1 METLADMKPEFEQA
15 GKKIGAGLEK
25 AWARYGP
32 ELIAW
37 GESEEAV
44 AKREHD
50 EMIMNSDLGQ
60 RLRTAIR
67 HTMEDA
73 QHVHWASGFDQD
85 GYAEWIKNED
95 LAMMFEDVY
104 EIKEAFKAIV
114 ESQMAAVNSE
124 LGMKVLTNEHARKLE
139 AMFFEDL
146 GVDSWEG
153 VQMKLHKLGMKIAKK
168 MSECPKMQKLFK
180 QVCRLIEMAERTKE
194 VFDMPKQEDVEA
206 WWNEHNFQPWM

>member
-1 METLADMKPEFEQA
+1 M
-15 GKKIGAGLEK
+15 
-25 AWARYGP
+25 
-32 ELIAW
+32 
-37 GESEEAV
+37 ESEYGE
-44 AKREHD
+44 
-50 EMIMNSDLGQ
+50 NL
-60 RLRTAIR
+60 LRALR
-67 HTMEDA
+67 HTGEDA
-73 QHVHWASGFDQD
+73 MTVHWASGFDQD

-168 MSECPKMQKLFK
+168 MSECPKMQKL
-180 QVCRLIEMAERTKE
+180 
-194 VFDMPKQEDVEA
+194 
-206 WWNEHNFQPWM
+206 

>member
-1 METLADMKPEFEQA
+1 METLADMKPEFEEA
-15 GKKIGAGLEK
+15 GKKIGKAAEK

-37 GESEEAV
+37 GESPEAV
-44 AKREHD
+44 AKKEHD
-50 EMIMNSDLGQ
+50 QMIMDSELGQ

-67 HTMEDA
+67 HTGEDA
-73 QHVHWASGFDQD
+73 MHVHWAAGFDQD

-114 ESQMAAVNSE
+114 ESQMAAANNE
-124 LGMKVLTNEHARKLE
+124 LGMALLTNEHARKLE
-139 AMFFEDL
+139 AMFFEDM
-146 GVDSWEG
+146 GVDSWDG
-153 VQMKLHKLGMKIAKK
+153 VQMKLLQLGMKIAKK

-194 VFDMPKQEDVEA
+194 VFDMPAQEDVEA